1 MLFGTRFVSETDLC
15 HIETL
20 YLRLVKALLYQYN
33 CLLYILLLNEEVK
46 LMDNFK
52 EICLNEMEELEELV
66 CLGSG
71 GTVAC
76 CNGRD
81 GNASYSQ

>member
-1 MLFGTRFVSETDLC
+1 
-15 HIETL
+15 
-20 YLRLVKALLYQYN
+20 
-33 CLLYILLLNEEVK
+33 
-46 LMDNFK
+46 MDNFR

-81 GNASYSQ
+81 GNLGVGGGGGGSW